1 MKNSQGFLETK
12 IYKTFVDFC
21 FQKIGSG
28 IDAKTLKSSYASI
41 NDAKVST
48 NFISYMKNIAN
59 YTFFINP
66 FELNNS
72 KILGIL
78 NSSSFIF
85 KGSIGS
91 SKQLSSIYI
100 YSLLLMISSSIYLSE
115 GLKSDIPRGKLLEKK
130 MYLLPKFPL
139 IYFKKVNKL
148 KIFTV
153 NSVVFRH

>member
-1 MKNSQGFLETK
+1 METK

-41 NDAKVST
+41 NDAKVSS

-91 SKQLSSIYI
+91 SKYLSSISI

-130 MYLLPKFPL
+130 MYLLP
-139 IYFKKVNKL
+139 
-148 KIFTV
+148 
-153 NSVVFRH
+153 

>member
-1 MKNSQGFLETK
+1 METK

-91 SKQLSSIYI
+91 SK
-100 YSLLLMISSSIYLSE
+100 
-115 GLKSDIPRGKLLEKK
+115 
-130 MYLLPKFPL
+130 
-139 IYFKKVNKL
+139 
-148 KIFTV
+148 
-153 NSVVFRH
+153 